1 MKSKISTSISVRK
14 TGVDGPYGINGGAT
28 LRRTGA
34 ACVAL
39 AVLLSGSVAQA
50 ATEVHSV
57 AELVAA
63 VTSASAGET
72 IRLMKDGS
80 PYVFSNSS
88 VGMGNG
94 GYQSKTPF
102 LLIINKNLVIEG
114 EDGSPRSTWTDKAE
128 PVVIDGNGVGG
139 FAHVASGSTALFRNI
154 AFTRGTVAANY
165 TAPIYSAKS
174 AVADSNADVVCS
186 NCVFRQNSGSGS
198 SYSGA
203 FCTALYDC
211 LVTNNTACALRAC
224 HIVGCDIVDSA
235 VTPISLS
242 SAYSSTFRAIRA
254 GQLCGTD
261 LGTVSNCTIEA
272 NAFSYYIA
280 NAGVFID
287 CTMRGNT
294 ITGGDS
300 YTSLVGGGMTV
311 RGCTF
316 EGNSL
321 GWTKSI
327 LPASYSCTNCTFQG
341 NTCKYVA
348 YNPTSLTGC
357 RFEDNL
363 GLGGGAAVY
372 IDGAISV
379 NLDGCTFLRNK
390 SNYASGFG
398 AAIYMKRTASALCGL
413 VATNCVFEGNNAN
426 TGGTGGAIYNDD
438 SALPSG
444 ENPWDSCLVQDCTF
458 TTNAAAAVA
467 GVYGVKAVGCTFDR
481 NFRYRPAEGNVTA
494 NAARKS
500 YLVDCDINDG
510 ELCQCI
516 VDRCRIHDI
525 ENGAASW
532 LFNGW
537 TRCTNSLVVN
547 CTLTSGGA
555 LHRMPYGAMDA
566 EFVNC
571 TIVSNVMYTYTPQN
585 NCSATNGI
593 LFANCLFSGNKTYYR
608 WTDLDVC
615 TSYLS
620 TDANA
625 AQRMGEYVTFSKT
638 FMGNVN
644 PSVGGKQFAAEEVY
658 AFTNAPG
665 TLAVCENPKFAGRS
679 ATLMRRY
686 PYEPYFA
693 LSYNSP
699 LAGAGTVAGWM
710 SDAADL
716 AGRPRLRDGKVDVG
730 CYQCWL
736 NPSGIVMTV
745 W

>member
-1 MKSKISTSISVRK
+1 MKLRK
-14 TGVDGPYGINGGAT
+14 TDGFPEAAFMTNALSRVVVVAAT
-28 LRRTGA
+28 LA
-34 ACVAL
+34 AFSPA
-39 AVLLSGSVAQA
+39 SA
-50 ATEVHSV
+50 ATIEVHSV
-57 AELVAA
+57 AQLTAA
-63 VTSASAGET
+63 VTSASAGDT

-80 PYVFSNSS
+80 PYIFTGAS

-94 GYQSKTPF
+94 GYSSATPF
-102 LLIINKNLVIEG
+102 LLKISKNLVIEG
-114 EDGSPRSTWTDKAE
+114 EDDSPHSTWTDHAE
-128 PVVIDGNGVGG
+128 PVVIDGNNVGG

-165 TAPIYSAKS
+165 TAPIYSAKG

-186 NCVFRQNSGSGS
+186 NCVFRQNSGS

-280 NAGVFID
+280 NAGVFLD

-294 ITGGDS
+294 IGNAN
-300 YTSLVGGGMTV
+300 YTSLVGSGMTV

-316 EGNSL
+316 ENHSL
-321 GWTKSI
+321 GFTRSI
-327 LPASYSCTNCTFQG
+327 LPASYSCTNCTFRG
-341 NTCKYVA
+341 NTCKRVA
-348 YNPTSLTGC
+348 YNPADLVDC
-357 RFEDNL
+357 IFEDNL
-363 GLGGGAAVY
+363 GEGGGAAVY
-372 IDGAISV
+372 IDGAVSAK
-379 NLDGCTFLRNK
+379 LDGCTFLRNK
-390 SNYASGFG
+390 SNYVGGLG

-481 NFRYRPAEGNVTA
+481 NFRYRPAEGNITA

-593 LFANCLFSGNKTYYR
+593 LFANCVFYGNKTYYR

-615 TSYLS
+615 TSYLP

-625 AQRMGEYVTFSKT
+625 AQRMGEYVKFSKT
-638 FMGNVN
+638 YMGNVN
-644 PSVGGKQFAAEEVY
+644 PSIGGKQFTVDEVY

-665 TLAVCENPKFAGRS
+665 TLAVCENPRFLWQDEKAS
-679 ATLMRRY
+679 ERY
-686 PYEPYFA
+686 PAEPLWS
-693 LSYNSP
+693 LSLRSP
-699 LAGAGTVAGWM
+699 ILGRGGVADWM
-710 SDAADL
+710 SDATDL
-716 AGRPRLRDGKVDVG
+716 AGRPRLNNGKVDPG

-736 NPSGIVMTV
+736 TPPGLMMIVK
-745 W
+745 